1 MGIGSAALV
10 YAAVTALFFRNLLPG
25 LATHLYSDLGDT
37 LLNTAILVWNAKQ
50 VPLTDAW
57 WNFPGYAPLEGVT
70 AFTEHLLLT
79 YPIATPIIWTTGNP
93 ILAYNVLFLLSPVL
107 NGVATYALV
116 RELTQSRVASFIAGL
131 AFAFAP
137 YQAVQLSHIQQMMS
151 FGMPIAL
158 LGLHRYLG
166 PARPARDVP
175 VERRRALALFG
186 FGWFVTALSNAYML
200 MFFPV
205 LVVLWCVWFIRP
217 REWRRLVPI
226 AITAVVAVLP
236 LAPLLWGY
244 HVRHAA
250 YGLVRAFNEIRYF
263 SADIVGLGGMYYRS
277 MAWRGILPHDFEE
290 GALFPGFTIVAL
302 AVFAIYSGR
311 AVIACGASP
320 VGLAWAGLTP
330 LRGSAASAGQARPA
344 PQEKTRPA
352 PQESTSW
359 SRRLLITSAVLTLIV
374 LARVWTGPWGWHFG
388 RIPLPPFQPM
398 RLFTIAFAICLAGL
412 LSSATVRRAWHRRDP
427 VMFYAIA
434 VVALLLLALGPEPA
448 WEKPWRALWFGPY
461 RLLMELPGFDSVRVP
476 ARTWLPAVLCLAVL
490 AGCGVATMLQ
500 RYVRHRRILVA
511 GLAMAIVF
519 EGFIYDQTYL
529 VPRPMRAGAIPAG
542 AVVLDLPM
550 EEGYWNAV
558 PQYRAVVGDYR
569 SINGYS
575 GYEPRHFTPLRRAL
589 ADMVPGA
596 LDSYRRGSDLYV
608 IIRPGQNGNV
618 TKWLTAQDGMEHL
631 FDVDQAKIY
640 RMGRLPE

>member
-10 YAAVTALFFRNLLPG
+10 YAAVTALFFRNLLPD

-37 LLNTAILVWNAKQ
+37 LLNASILSWNARQ
-50 VPLTDAW
+50 LPLTDAW
-57 WNFPGYAPLEGVT
+57 WNFPGYTPLQGVT
-70 AFTEHLLLT
+70 SFTEHLLLT
-79 YPIATPIIWTTGNP
+79 YPIASPIIWATGNP
-93 ILAYNVLFLLSPVL
+93 ILAYNVLFLLAPVL
-107 NGVATYALV
+107 NGVAMYALV
-116 RELTQSRVASFIAGL
+116 RELTQSRVASLMAGL

-137 YQAVQLSHIQQMMS
+137 YQAVQLSHIQQMTS

-166 PARPARDVP
+166 RAAPDSAQANPP
-175 VERRRALALFG
+175 GPGTGQERSRRERHALALFG
-186 FGWFVTALSNAYML
+186 VGWFVTALSNAYTL

-205 LVVLWCVWFIRP
+205 LVALWCTWFVRP
-217 REWRRLVPI
+217 REWRRLVPV
-226 AITAVVAVLP
+226 AITAVVVVLP

-250 YGLVRAFNEIRYF
+250 YGLVRGFTEIRSF
-263 SADIVGLGGMYYRS
+263 SADIVGLGGMYFRS

-290 GALFPGFTIVAL
+290 GALFPGFTIAAL
-302 AVFAIYSGR
+302 AGFAVYASR
-311 AVIACGASP
+311 ADLARCGADLHGP
-320 VGLAWAGLTP
+320 
-330 LRGSAASAGQARPA
+330 RR
-344 PQEKTRPA
+344 R
-352 PQESTSW
+352 W
-359 SRRLLITSAVLTLIV
+359 SRRLLVTSAVLTLIV

-398 RLFTIAFAICLAGL
+398 RLFTVAFVTCLAGL
-412 LSSATVRRAWHRRDP
+412 VATATARRAWQRRDP

-434 VVALLLLALGPEPA
+434 VVVLGLLALGPEPA
-448 WEKPWRALWFGPY
+448 WEQPWRALWFGPY

-476 ARTWLPAVLCLAVL
+476 ARTWLLAVLCLAVL

-511 GLAMAIVF
+511 AIAMAIVC
-519 EGFIYDQTYL
+519 EGWTYDQTYL
-529 VPRPMRAGAIPAG
+529 VPRPMRPGVIPQG

-558 PQYRAVVGDYR
+558 PQYRGVVGHYR
-569 SINGYS
+569 TINGYS
-575 GYEPRHFTPLRRAL
+575 GYEPAHFTPLRRAL

-608 IIRPGQNGNV
+608 IIRPGQTADV
-618 TKWLTAQDGMEHL
+618 TRWLTSQDGTEHL
-631 FDVDQAKIY
+631 FDVDQVRIY
-640 RMGRLPE
+640 RMGRLPQ

>member
-37 LLNTAILVWNAKQ
+37 LLNASILSWNARQ

-57 WNFPGYAPLEGVT
+57 WNFPGYAPIQGVT
-70 AFTEHLLLT
+70 SFTEHLLLT
-79 YPIATPIIWTTGNP
+79 YPIASPIIWATGNP
-93 ILAYNVLFLLSPVL
+93 ILAHNVLFLLSPVL
-107 NGVATYALV
+107 NGVAAYALV
-116 RELTQSRVASFIAGL
+116 RELTPSRASPLIAGL

-137 YQAVQLSHIQQMMS
+137 YQAVQFSHMQQMMS

-158 LGLHRYLG
+158 LGLHRYRG
-166 PARPARDVP
+166 PAAAVPDARR
-175 VERRRALALFG
+175 ETRRALALFG
-186 FGWFVTALSNAYML
+186 TGWFITALSNAYML
-200 MFFPV
+200 VFFPV
-205 LVVLWCVWFIRP
+205 LVALWCLWFVRP

-226 AITAVVAVLP
+226 VVTAVVAVLP
-236 LAPLLWGY
+236 LVPLLWGY
-244 HVRHAA
+244 HVRHMA
-250 YGLVRAFNEIRYF
+250 YGLVRAFTEIRTF
-263 SADIVGLGGMYYRS
+263 SADIVGLGGMYHRS
-277 MAWRGILPHDFEE
+277 MAWRGVLPHDFEE

-302 AVFAIYSGR
+302 AGCAVYASGAALARSGVDR
-311 AVIACGASP
+311 ARCGAD
-320 VGLAWAGLTP
+320 LH
-330 LRGSAASAGQARPA
+330 GSRRQR
-344 PQEKTRPA
+344 
-352 PQESTSW
+352 

-374 LARVWTGPWGWHFG
+374 LARVWTGPWGWHVW

-398 RLFTIAFAICLAGL
+398 HLFTVAFGSCLAGL
-412 LSSATVRRAWHRRDP
+412 LSSATMRRAWQQRDP

-434 VVALLLLALGPEPA
+434 VVVLLLLALGPEPA

-461 RLLMELPGFDSVRVP
+461 RLLMALPGFDSVRVP

-500 RYVRHRRILVA
+500 RYVRHRRRLVA
-511 GLAMAIVF
+511 GIAMAIVF
-519 EGFIYDQTYL
+519 EGWTYDQTHL
-529 VPRPMRAGAIPAG
+529 VPRPMRGGAIPQG

-558 PQYRAVVGDYR
+558 PQYRAVLGGYR
-569 SINGYS
+569 TINGYS
-575 GYEPRHFTPLRRAL
+575 GYEPPFFTPLRHAL

-596 LDSYRRGSDLYV
+596 LDSYRRSADLYV
-608 IIRPGQNGNV
+608 IIRPGQNANV

-631 FDVDQAKIY
+631 FDVDQARIY